1 MNSYVKRNTEHY
13 LYKKIDLQ
21 FSTQYVFF
29 DKSYQGGMSF
39 TLNSDNLIEY
49 ILFKPFNIEDNG
61 KDTQLQYSMPI
72 DKTWFVVWGGA

>member
-1 MNSYVKRNTEHY
+1 
-13 LYKKIDLQ
+13 
-21 FSTQYVFF
+21 
-29 DKSYQGGMSF
+29 MSF

>member
-1 MNSYVKRNTEHY
+1 M
-13 LYKKIDLQ
+13 
-21 FSTQYVFF
+21 FF

-49 ILFKPFNIEDNG
+49 ILFKTFNIEDNG

-72 DKTWFVVWGGA
+72 DKTWSVVWGA